1 MKNSSLIMR
10 IRKQKQTHMFMFF
23 FSRLFYHLPV
33 FILNAI
39 IFNTVYSLSFSS
51 GYYAGSVDEV
61 HFKEQKLEED
71 SFLSDHGIQHMSMV
85 EVKISSSIL
94 ESDFL
99 GAMIGQLSD
108 GIDLTEDKTVN
119 KRRRSKDILFNMEQP
134 LNFSGEQ
141 ERRGSS
147 KGCCLS

>member
-10 IRKQKQTHMFMFF
+10 IRKQKQTHRFMFF

-33 FILNAI
+33 FILIAI

-51 GYYAGSVDEV
+51 GCYAGSVDEV

-85 EVKISSSIL
+85 EVKISTSIL
-94 ESDFL
+94 ESDFF
-99 GAMIGQLSD
+99 GAIDGISD
-108 GIDLTEDKTVN
+108 EIDLTEDKKD
-119 KRRRSKDILFNMEQP
+119 KRRRSKDIFFNMEQP